1 MIIKMK
7 IIIFSLTILM
17 TTNLQA
23 QTDEQAIAA
32 RVEKLRVAMIAA
44 DSEVLD
50 ELTAPSLNYVH
61 STGRLE
67 TKQEFIE
74 NLLSGKSDFVTMDL
88 TDHNITLN
96 GDVAIVRHKLSAQ
109 TNDGGK
115 PGSAN
120 IGVMQVWQKQ
130 NGIWKLI
137 GRQAFKL

>member
-1 MIIKMK
+1 
-7 IIIFSLTILM
+7 M

-44 DSEVLD
+44 DKEVLD

-74 NLLSGKSDFVTMDL
+74 NLLSGKSDFVTIDL
-88 TDHNITLN
+88 TDHAITLN

-120 IGVMQVWQKQ
+120 IGVMQIWQKQ
-130 NGIWKLI
+130 NGVWKLI

>member
-1 MIIKMK
+1 MK
-7 IIIFSLTILM
+7 TILFLLTILM
-17 TTNLQA
+17 TTNLHA
-23 QTDEQAIAA
+23 QTDEQIIAD

-44 DSEVLD
+44 DKEVLD

-88 TDHNITLN
+88 TDHAITLN
-96 GDVAIVRHKLSAQ
+96 GNVAIVRHKLSAQ

-130 NGIWKLI
+130 DGIWKLI

>member
-1 MIIKMK
+1 MK
-7 IIIFSLTILM
+7 NIIILLTILM

-44 DSEVLD
+44 DKEVLD

-88 TDHNITLN
+88 TDHAITLN
-96 GDVAIVRHKLSAQ
+96 GDVAIVRHKLTAQ

-130 NGIWKLI
+130 NGVWKLI

>member
-1 MIIKMK
+1 
-7 IIIFSLTILM
+7 M

-44 DSEVLD
+44 DKEVLD

-88 TDHNITLN
+88 TDHAITLN
-96 GDVAIVRHKLSAQ
+96 GDVAIVRHKLTAQ

-130 NGIWKLI
+130 NGVWKLI

>member
-1 MIIKMK
+1 MK
-7 IIIFSLTILM
+7 NIIILLTILM

-44 DSEVLD
+44 DKEVLD

-74 NLLSGKSDFVTMDL
+74 NLLSGKSDFVTIDL
-88 TDHNITLN
+88 TDHAITLN
-96 GDVAIVRHKLSAQ
+96 GDVAIVRHKLTAQ

-130 NGIWKLI
+130 NGVWKLI

>member
-1 MIIKMK
+1 
-7 IIIFSLTILM
+7 M
-17 TTNLQA
+17 TTNLHA

-44 DSEVLD
+44 DKEALD

-74 NLLSGKSDFVTMDL
+74 NLLSGKSDFVTIDL
-88 TDHNITLN
+88 TDHTITLN
-96 GDVAIVRHKLSAQ
+96 GDVAIVRHKLTAQ

-130 NGIWKLI
+130 NGVWKLI

>member
-1 MIIKMK
+1 
-7 IIIFSLTILM
+7 M
-17 TTNLQA
+17 TTNLHA
-23 QTDEQAIAA
+23 QTDEQIIAA
-32 RVEKLRVAMIAA
+32 RVEKLRVAMITA
-44 DSEVLD
+44 DKEVLD

-88 TDHNITLN
+88 TDHAITLN

-130 NGIWKLI
+130 GGIWKLI

>member
-1 MIIKMK
+1 
-7 IIIFSLTILM
+7 M

-32 RVEKLRVAMIAA
+32 RVEILRVAMIAA
-44 DSEVLD
+44 DKEVLD

-88 TDHNITLN
+88 TDHAITLN
-96 GDVAIVRHKLSAQ
+96 GDVAIVRHKLTAQ

-130 NGIWKLI
+130 NGVWKLI

>member
-1 MIIKMK
+1 MK
-7 IIIFSLTILM
+7 TILFLLTILM
-17 TTNLQA
+17 TTNLHA
-23 QTDEQAIAA
+23 QTDEQIIAA

-44 DSEVLD
+44 DKEVLD

-88 TDHNITLN
+88 TDQAITLN
-96 GDVAIVRHKLSAQ
+96 GNVAIVRHKLSAQ

-130 NGIWKLI
+130 DGIWKLI